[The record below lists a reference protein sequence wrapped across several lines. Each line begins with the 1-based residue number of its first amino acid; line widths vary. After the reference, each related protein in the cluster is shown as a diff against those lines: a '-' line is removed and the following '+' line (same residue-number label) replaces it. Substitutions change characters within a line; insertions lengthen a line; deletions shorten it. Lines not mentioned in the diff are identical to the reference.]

1 MSRSESHVELSAP
14 LELSI
19 DHLADRER
27 ILAEAG
33 YVPAIAL
40 RAAEVETTSHR
51 DAWWAGQELAG
62 EYGHS
67 DGAYRKFPQNW
78 VSGRDDAPTRAPRI
92 RYGAGE
98 VTLRM
103 PSVTGIKS
111 FEATHGDTFDVPVS
125 ANYPDAD
132 VPVQGWVRVTR
143 EGDRWHATGVGF
155 PGDADVQVAEAVS
168 AVLEARR
175 PRIDPRLAGDMIERR
190 REREASYGSPIMP
203 VDSGWIEGV
212 GFDAASQVV
221 VVATDAGRTLG
232 YMATRDVYE
241 AVARADSPGSAYN
254 ALLKRRADRAPVQR
268 CGNCGRFSAAGA
280 THACPVAHNRRR
292 GLDDTDERRGAAA
305 LASRSLVAFGRSGTS
320 AGAPPPRPAGPTSA
334 DPTEPHTIDPDAP
347 SVSVRGIL
355 LDAARRPLAGDPAK
369 RAHGRRGWTLD
380 LAAPLQQFT
389 SRGYVPSS
397 YSNVVGGGRKNGD
410 DGVIRFD
417 GAGVAAAAAL
427 YARTPASNLDQRS
440 DGAPTLRHLLGTV
453 KASHGSIE
461 FGGAV
466 TGPGSLDEGVEVSA
480 LHAFISAENASDAWV
495 KVAASMGVD
504 PDLFPRPWV
513 VRESAPWRGGAMGW
527 TLTW

>member
-1 MSRSESHVELSAP
+1 MRGSLGWRPPEATRRAGVDEVFARMDVQKRPMLHDADPRDRRTATAP
-14 LELSI
+14 EI
-19 DHLADRER
+19 
-27 ILAEAG
+27 
-33 YVPAIAL
+33 AIAL

-132 VPVQGWVRVTR
+132 GPVQGWVRVTR

-155 PGDADVQVAEAVS
+155 PGDAVVQVAEAVS

-212 GFDAASQVV
+212 GFDAENQVV

-241 AVARADSPGSAYN
+241 AVALADSPGSAYN

-268 CGNCGRFSAAGA
+268 CGTCGRFSAAGA

-320 AGAPPPRPAGPTSA
+320 AGAPPPRPARPVPAHQASLWPSA
-334 DPTEPHTIDPDAP
+334 
-347 SVSVRGIL
+347 
-355 LDAARRPLAGDPAK
+355 PAIPP
-369 RAHGRRGWTLD
+369 RSGHRV
-380 LAAPLQQFT
+380 AAP
-389 SRGYVPSS
+389 
-397 YSNVVGGGRKNGD
+397 
-410 DGVIRFD
+410 
-417 GAGVAAAAAL
+417 
-427 YARTPASNLDQRS
+427 
-440 DGAPTLRHLLGTV
+440 
-453 KASHGSIE
+453 
-461 FGGAV
+461 
-466 TGPGSLDEGVEVSA
+466 
-480 LHAFISAENASDAWV
+480 W
-495 KVAASMGVD
+495 
-504 PDLFPRPWV
+504 
-513 VRESAPWRGGAMGW
+513 ESAA
-527 TLTW
+527 